1 MLTSTFNRH
10 IRYSL
15 GALTISSLALTSS
28 AKETITAQ
36 EVSRASKASITEKF
50 PTKDNFDAQWP
61 KLVKSS
67 APEITI
73 VKEDKE
79 KSNFIYHSTNYEFVC
94 NVQLSKNVL
103 KKFSTLFEATRN
115 YCKEI
120 PLSMV
125 KAHIPDE
132 TVRFRILLFD
142 TEAAYYQNGGLQ
154 GSAGFF
160 NPNSGE
166 ILIPLTS
173 LGVKKL
179 GSSYAYDYKS
189 TNKTLPHEIAHQLTN
204 TEYFRPGA
212 MGWFSE
218 GLAEYIAITDYR
230 SGKFMVSGNRTDIV
244 KYVTEVSK
252 KDNRGRM
259 LGDEITAPDLK
270 KFMLMDYSDFR
281 QNGNFNYGFSA
292 LLTYYFIH
300 MDGEGKRKN
309 LNKFLTALNEG
320 KQGEEALNELL
331 AGRTFDELE
340 KEISKAWKSRRVEI
354 TFK

>member
-1 MLTSTFNRH
+1 MLTSVLSRH

-15 GALTISSLALTSS
+15 GAFTISSLTLTSN
-28 AKETITAQ
+28 AQETMTAQ
-36 EVSRASKASITEKF
+36 EVSRAPKAKILEHF
-50 PTKDNFDAQWP
+50 PIKDNFEAKWP
-61 KLVKSS
+61 KLVQSS

-73 VKEDKE
+73 VEEDKE
-79 KSNFIYHSTNYEFVC
+79 KNSFIYHSTNYEFVSD
-94 NVQLSKNVL
+94 VQLSKNVL
-103 KKFSTLFEATRN
+103 KNFSTLFEATRN

-132 TVRFRILLFD
+132 TVRFRILLFE
-142 TEAAYYQNGGLQ
+142 TKAAYYKNGGLQ
-154 GSAGFF
+154 NSAGVF

-173 LGVKKL
+173 LGVKKI
-179 GSSYAYDYKS
+179 GSRYSYDYKS

-230 SGKFMVSGNRTDIV
+230 SGKFMVSGNRNDIV
-244 KYVTEVSK
+244 KFVTEVSK

-259 LGDEITAPDLK
+259 LGNEIDAPDLK
-270 KFMLMDYSDFR
+270 TFMLMPYSDFR
-281 QNGNFNYGFSA
+281 QKGNFNYGFSA
-292 LLTYYFIH
+292 LLTYYFLH
-300 MDGEGKRKN
+300 MDGEGERKN
-309 LNKFLTALNEG
+309 INKFLIALNEG
-320 KQGEEALNELL
+320 KQGEEALSELL
-331 AGRTFDELE
+331 DGRTFDELE
-340 KEISKAWKSRRVEI
+340 EEITKAWRSRRIKI